1 MRGAPRALGGVPA
14 LWGDIHMA
22 AIRRTV
28 LVALSA
34 LLLAAAG
41 HAQAHIVRLVIRQ
54 RVPAFRGAAF
64 GHAGRYELLVGTAYG
79 ELDPDDPHDRMI
91 QDLALAPRNAHGAVE
106 YSMDVVILEPVD
118 ISQGNHAIL
127 YEVPNRG
134 HLALQRIFNIGASAA
149 DPSRNAGDGYLER
162 LGFTLVWGGWQA
174 DLPASPPALRLSVP
188 VAHNRDGTAITGRVL
203 ADYEF
208 RRATPSTML
217 GWSFVGPENGPAAVS
232 TDNAGALLTEQVH
245 AADTP
250 TVIPNSDW
258 AFADCSTTPF
268 PGTPSTTHICLRGD
282 FDTNHIYRLIY
293 TAANPQVAGI
303 GFAATRD
310 LVSFL
315 RYGKQD
321 AAGNPNPLGGGAL
334 TTLGVGLS
342 QDGRFL
348 RDFLYQGFNRD
359 ESERKVFDGLDVHI
373 AAARIPLNQ
382 RFAQPG
388 YNAVQHETRL
398 AATQDMPLSWAV
410 IRDPVTG
417 RVDGIL
423 RACQQTHS
431 CPVIFQTMSS
441 LEWWQERMSLDT
453 TDGAGHDVALPD
465 NLRVYHLAGTQHVP
479 ARPDAPRGICQQRP
493 NPNPQQPALRALLP
507 RLLAWAAHGERPPD
521 SRYPRV
527 ADGTLVPPDQAS
539 TGFPHIPGVTYNGRL
554 LALPNYD
561 RGPGFDA
568 PRESGV
574 ISVLPPRPEPSARQY
589 VVLVP
594 KVNSDG
600 NEIDGVRSVT
610 LQAPLGTYTG
620 WNLRRAGFSEGDLCF
635 LSGSFIPF
643 AVTRQQREAT
653 GDPRPSLEER
663 YHDHA
668 GYVAAVR
675 AAAAR
680 LQAQGFLLPQDA
692 QAAIAAAQA
701 SGVLR

>member
-1 MRGAPRALGGVPA
+1 MSVARSTALIVTTA
-14 LWGDIHMA
+14 
-22 AIRRTV
+22 V
-28 LVALSA
+28 
-34 LLLAAAG
+34 LLAAAG
-41 HAQAHIVRLVIRQ
+41 HAQAHIVRVVITQ
-54 RVPAFRGAAF
+54 HQAAF
-64 GHAGRYELLVGTAYG
+64 GGATFGHTGSYELLVGTAYG
-79 ELDPDDPHDRMI
+79 ELDPNDPHDAVI
-91 QDLALAPRNAHGAVE
+91 QDIGLAPRDAHGRVE
-106 YSMDVVILEPVD
+106 YSMDVVILKPVD
-118 ISQGNHAIL
+118 LSRGNHAIL

-134 HLALQRIFNIGASAA
+134 HFGLQRTFNMGASAA
-149 DPSRNAGDGYLER
+149 SPARNAGDGYLEQ

-174 DLPASPPALRLSVP
+174 DLPASSPALRLSVP
-188 VAHNRDGTAITGRVL
+188 VAHNLDGTAITGRVL

-208 RRATPSTML
+208 RRARPSAPI
-217 GWSFVGPENGPAAVS
+217 GWSFVGEEEGPAAVS
-232 TDNAGALLTEQVH
+232 TDNTGAVLTQQVH
-245 AADTP
+245 AADAP
-250 TVIPNSDW
+250 VAIPNSDW
-258 AFADCSTTPF
+258 TFADCSTRPF
-268 PGTPSTTHICLRGD
+268 PGTPSTTHVCLKGG
-282 FDTNHIYRLIY
+282 FDTNHIYHLIY
-293 TAANPQVAGI
+293 TATNPQVAGI

-315 RYGKQD
+315 RHEARD
-321 AAGNPNPLGGGAL
+321 ATGTPNPLGGGAV
-334 TTLGVGLS
+334 TTLGFGIS

-359 ESERKVFDGLDVHI
+359 EQDRKVFDGLDVHI
-373 AAARIPLNQ
+373 AAARMPLNQ
-382 RFAQPG
+382 RFVQPG
-388 YNAVQHETRL
+388 YNAIQHETRL

-417 RVDGIL
+417 RTDGIL

-453 TDGAGHDVALPD
+453 TDGAGHDVPLPD
-465 NLRVYHLAGTQHVP
+465 NLRVFHLAGTQHGP

-493 NPNPQQPALRALLP
+493 NSNPQRPALRALLP
-507 RLLAWAAHGERPPD
+507 RLLAWAAQGEPPPD

-539 TGFPHIPGVTYNGRL
+539 IGFPHIPGVTYSGL
-554 LALPNYD
+554 VMALPNFD
-561 RGPGFDA
+561 RGPLFDA

-574 ISVLPPRPEPSARQY
+574 ISVLPPKPQQSARQY

-600 NEIDGVRSVT
+600 NEIDGIRSVT

-643 AVTRQQREAT
+643 AVTRAERERS
-653 GDPRPSLEER
+653 GDPRPSLQER

-680 LQAQGFLLPQDA
+680 LQQEGFLLPQDA
-692 QAAIAAAQA
+692 RAAIAAAQA
-701 SGVLR
+701 SEVLR

>member
-1 MRGAPRALGGVPA
+1 MIVGRSTTLF
-14 LWGDIHMA
+14 
-22 AIRRTV
+22 V
-28 LVALSA
+28 LST

-41 HAQAHIVRLVIRQ
+41 HAQAHIVRMTITRQ
-54 RVPAFRGAAF
+54 IPAFGGATF
-64 GHAGRYELLVGTAYG
+64 GHTGSYELLVGTAYG
-79 ELDPDDPHDRMI
+79 ELDPNDPHDAGI
-91 QDLALAPRNAHGAVE
+91 QDIALAPRDAQGRVE
-106 YSMDVVILEPVD
+106 YSMDVVILKPVD
-118 ISQGNHAIL
+118 MARGNHAIL

-134 HLALQRIFNIGASAA
+134 HFGAQRTFNIGASAA
-149 DPSRNAGDGYLER
+149 DPARSAGDGYLEQ

-174 DLPASPPALRLSVP
+174 DLPADPRTLRLSVP

-208 RRATPSTML
+208 RRARPSAPI
-217 GWSFVGPENGPAAVS
+217 GWSFVGEEEGPAAVS
-232 TDNAGALLTEQVH
+232 TDNAGALLTRQVH
-245 AADTP
+245 AADAP
-250 TVIPNSDW
+250 VLISNGDW

-268 PGTPSTTHICLRGD
+268 PGTPSTTHVCLKGG
-282 FDTNHIYRLIY
+282 FDTNHIYRLVY
-293 TAANPQVAGI
+293 TAIDPQVAGI

-315 RYGKQD
+315 RHETHD
-321 AAGNPNPLGGGAL
+321 APGTANPLGGGAL
-334 TTLGVGLS
+334 TTLGLGIS

-359 ESERKVFDGLDVHI
+359 EQDRKVFDGLDVHI

-388 YNAVQHETRL
+388 YNAIQHETRL
-398 AATQDMPLSWAV
+398 AATQDMPLSWTV
-410 IRDPVTG
+410 IRDPLTG
-417 RVDGIL
+417 RTDGIL
-423 RACQQTHS
+423 RACQQTRS

-453 TDGAGHDVALPD
+453 TDGAGHDVPLPD
-465 NLRVYHLAGTQHVP
+465 TLRVFHLAGTQHGPSRPGAP
-479 ARPDAPRGICQQRP
+479 AGICQQRP

-507 RLLAWAAHGERPPD
+507 RLLAWAAHGEPPPD

-527 ADGTLVPPDQAS
+527 ADGTLVAPDQAS
-539 TGFPHIPGVTYNGRL
+539 TGFPRIPGVTYNGL
-554 LALPNYD
+554 VMALPNFD
-561 RGPGFDA
+561 RGPAFDA

-574 ISVLPPRPEPSARQY
+574 ISVLPPKPEPNARHY

-600 NEIDGVRSVT
+600 NEIDGIRSVT

-635 LSGSFIPF
+635 LNGSFIPF
-643 AVTRQQREAT
+643 AVTRADRERS
-653 GDPRPSLEER
+653 GDPRPSLQER

-701 SGVLR
+701 SDVLR

>member
-1 MRGAPRALGGVPA
+1 MGAARPTAL
-14 LWGDIHMA
+14 I
-22 AIRRTV
+22 
-28 LVALSA
+28 ALSA
-34 LLLAAAG
+34 VLLAAG
-41 HAQAHIVRLVIRQ
+41 HAQAHIVRLVITRHM
-54 RVPAFRGAAF
+54 PAFGGAAF
-64 GHAGRYELLVGTAYG
+64 GHTGSYELLVGTAYG
-79 ELDPDDPHDRMI
+79 ELDPNDPHDAQI
-91 QDLALAPRNAHGAVE
+91 QDIGLAPRGAHGRVE
-106 YSMDVVILEPVD
+106 YSMDVVILKPVD
-118 ISQGNHAIL
+118 LSRGNHAIL

-134 HLALQRIFNIGASAA
+134 HFGLQRMFNVGASAA
-149 DPSRNAGDGYLER
+149 NLASNPGDGYLEQ

-174 DLPASPPALRLSVP
+174 DLPASPPALRLTVP
-188 VAHNRDGTAITGRVL
+188 VAHNPDGTAITGRVL

-208 RRATPSTML
+208 RRPRFSAPI
-217 GWSFVGPENGPAAVS
+217 GWSFVGEEEGPAAVS
-232 TDNAGALLTEQVH
+232 TDNSGALLTQQVH
-245 AADTP
+245 AADAP
-250 TVIPNSDW
+250 VLIPNSDW
-258 AFADCSTTPF
+258 AFADCSVKPF
-268 PGTPSTTHICLRGD
+268 PGTPSTTHVCLKGG
-282 FDTNHIYRLIY
+282 FDTNHIYHLIY
-293 TAANPQVAGI
+293 TATNPQVAGI

-315 RYGKQD
+315 RYEMRD
-321 AAGNPNPLGGGAL
+321 ANGAANPLGGGPV
-334 TTLGVGLS
+334 TTLGFGLS

-359 ESERKVFDGLDVHI
+359 EQDRKVFDGLDVHI

-388 YNAVQHETRL
+388 YNALQHETRL

-417 RVDGIL
+417 RTDGIL

-453 TDGAGHDVALPD
+453 TDGAGHDVPLPD
-465 NLRVYHLAGTQHVP
+465 NLRVFHLAGTQHGP
-479 ARPDAPRGICQQRP
+479 ARPGAPRGVCQQRP
-493 NPNPQQPALRALLP
+493 NPNPQRPALRALLP
-507 RLLAWAAHGERPPD
+507 RLLAWAAQGERPPD

-527 ADGTLVPPDQAS
+527 TDGTLVPPDQAS
-539 TGFPHIPGVTYNGRL
+539 TGFPHIPGVTYNGAVM
-554 LALPNYD
+554 ALPNFD

-574 ISVLPPRPEPSARQY
+574 ISVLPPRPRQSSRQY

-600 NEIDGVRSVT
+600 NEIDGIQSVT

-643 AVTRQQREAT
+643 AVTRAERERS
-653 GDPRPSLEER
+653 GDPRPSLQER

-680 LQAQGFLLPQDA
+680 LQAQGFLLAQDA

-701 SGVLR
+701 SGVLK

>member
-1 MRGAPRALGGVPA
+1 MAGA
-14 LWGDIHMA
+14 
-22 AIRRTV
+22 RRTLLTV
-28 LVALSA
+28 LGAVLAL
-34 LLLAAAG
+34 AAG
-41 HAQAHIVRLVIRQ
+41 HAHARIVRLIIRQ
-54 RVPAFRGAAF
+54 RVPAFGGAAF
-64 GHAGRYELLVGTAYG
+64 GHSGPYELLIGTAYG
-79 ELDPDDPHDRMI
+79 ELDPHDPHDRVI
-91 QDLALAPRNAHGAVE
+91 QDLALAPRNAHGRVE
-106 YSMDVVILEPVD
+106 YSMDVVILKPVD
-118 ISQGNHAIL
+118 VARGNHAIL

-134 HLALQRIFNIGASAA
+134 HVALERIFNVGASAA
-149 DPSRNAGDGYLER
+149 DEPTRAGDGYLEQ

-174 DLPASPPALRLSVP
+174 DLPPGPGALRLSVP
-188 VAHNRDGTAITGRVL
+188 VARAPDGHAITGPVL

-208 RRATPSTML
+208 RRPRPSAPI
-217 GWSFVGPENGPAAVS
+217 GWSFVGPEQGPAAVS
-232 TDNAGALLTEQVH
+232 TDNSGAQLTEQVH
-245 AADTP
+245 AADAP
-250 TVIPNSDW
+250 QVVPRSDW
-258 AFADCSTTPF
+258 AFADCSVKPF
-268 PGTPSTTHICLRGD
+268 PGTPSATNVCLRGG
-282 FDTNHIYRLIY
+282 FDTDHIYRLIY
-293 TAANPQVAGI
+293 TAANPPLAGI

-315 RYGKQD
+315 RYESHD
-321 AAGNPNPLGGGAL
+321 AAGAANPLEGGPLAV
-334 TTLGVGLS
+334 LGFGLS

-359 ESERKVFDGLDVHI
+359 AQDRRVFDGLDVHI
-373 AAARIPLNQ
+373 GAARMPLNQ
-382 RFAQPG
+382 RFVQPG
-388 YNAVQHETRL
+388 YNALQHETHL

-417 RVDGIL
+417 RRDGIL
-423 RACQQTHS
+423 RACQQSHS

-453 TDGAGHDVALPD
+453 TDGAGHDVSLPD
-465 NLRVYHLAGTQHVP
+465 NVRVFHLAGTQHVP
-479 ARPDAPRGICQQRP
+479 SRADAPRGICQQRP

-507 RLLAWAAHGERPPD
+507 RLLAWAAHGQPPPD
-521 SRYPRV
+521 SRYPHV

-539 TGFPHIPGVTYNGRL
+539 TGFPHIPGVTYNGL
-554 LALPNYD
+554 VMAVPNFE

-574 ISVLPPRPEPSARQY
+574 ISVLPPRPQPSARRY

-594 KVNSDG
+594 KVDADG
-600 NEIDGVRSVT
+600 NEIDGIRSVT

-643 AVTRQQREAT
+643 AVTRAEREAS
-653 GDPRPSLEER
+653 GDPRPSLQER

-680 LQAQGFLLPQDA
+680 LEAQGFLLAQDA
-692 QAAIAAAQA
+692 RRAIAAAQA